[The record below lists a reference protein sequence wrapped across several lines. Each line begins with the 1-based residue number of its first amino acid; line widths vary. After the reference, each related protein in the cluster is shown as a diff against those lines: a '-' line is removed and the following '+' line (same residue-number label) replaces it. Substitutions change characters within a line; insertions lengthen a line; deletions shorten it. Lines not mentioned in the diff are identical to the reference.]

1 MSGLLGRAEYQGRG
15 WPTRW
20 PVSSLG
26 ALALA
31 VVVGIGIFT
40 IQNGDGWPTQASFAW
55 VGVSDHRQSL
65 AGIVSLQPCLGDSG
79 GTRNPAICIS

>member
-26 ALALA
+26 ALLIA
-31 VVVGIGIFT
+31 VAVGIGVFT
-40 IQNGDGWPTQASFAW
+40 VQMAAMWTPLQRWYWGQYLNTEVFPTRP
-55 VGVSDHRQSL
+55 SDPRGNYR
-65 AGIVSLQPCLGDSG
+65 AGG
-79 GTRNPAICIS
+79 PA